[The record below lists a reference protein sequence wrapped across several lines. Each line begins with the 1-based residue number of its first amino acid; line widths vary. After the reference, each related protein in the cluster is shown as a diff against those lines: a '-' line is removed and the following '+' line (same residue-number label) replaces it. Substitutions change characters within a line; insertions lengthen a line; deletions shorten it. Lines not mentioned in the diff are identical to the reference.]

1 MTSIQMIKPT
11 PPEQGYRKHFTKC
24 LHHAHYSMYLILI
37 QENCPQ
43 RWKGRGEGFLIQSK
57 ILEW

>member
-1 MTSIQMIKPT
+1 MTSVQMIKPT

-43 RWKGRGEGFLIQSK
+43 RWKGRGEGFLI
-57 ILEW
+57 